1 MEHRLIPPSHPQTN
15 GMVERFNGRIAEVVA
30 TTRFDSGKKLEET
43 LHHYV
48 RMYNHQI
55 PQKALGHVS
64 PVQALKN
71 WQQKEPER
79 FKKQV
84 YNLSGLD
91 NYQILKPIQLTFN

>member
-1 MEHRLIPPSHPQTN
+1 
-15 GMVERFNGRIAEVVA
+15 
-30 TTRFDSGKKLEET
+30 
-43 LHHYV
+43 
-48 RMYNHQI
+48 
-55 PQKALGHVS
+55 VS

-91 NYQILKPIQLTFN
+91 RLVC

>member
-1 MEHRLIPPSHPQTN
+1 
-15 GMVERFNGRIAEVVA
+15 
-30 TTRFDSGKKLEET
+30 
-43 LHHYV
+43 
-48 RMYNHQI
+48 
-55 PQKALGHVS
+55 VS

-91 NYQILKPIQLTFN
+91 TVSCCG